1 MNVLRQLS
9 AGVVLSSLSMVVAAQ
24 PFWVPSG
31 IPGTVLNLYGMASS
45 STCDTL
51 LAGGSISYQGYWFE
65 NNPLMLYANGDWTVL
80 PNVNGQILAMSVY
93 HDTIIAA
100 GNFHLL
106 NDTIPANN
114 MAYWTAEGWK
124 TYGHFDGGLRKLKVI
139 DDTLYAAG
147 GFHSVDGVPMEGIVR
162 RQGGHWEPVGQ
173 WNVNDL
179 PVIIDFVKY
188 NGSLVVIGIL
198 EYNNGRGISY
208 LDNSDN
214 TWKLLGP
221 GFLGGSSSGHSL
233 AVFQNELYVG
243 GQIALATGNAG
254 QDIMRWDGTAFH
266 PVGNGVQRSYN
277 DFNGFSDVRG
287 LVVHNDLLYACGG
300 FRFASGVP
308 AGGVAIWDGVQWC
321 APGGDITQ
329 GNGYGEALA
338 FVGDTLFVLCGQ
350 VADDTFVNHLARY
363 SGTDLIHTCTPVG
376 VEESTGL
383 GATTG
388 LQWMWMGAGKAEISG
403 IPQGQASFAICDTQG
418 RVVLQGLIQSD
429 GANPVK
435 LMLPTLAT
443 GVYIFNVGG
452 HSVRFV
458 IL

>member
-1 MNVLRQLS
+1 MGTLRSLS
-9 AGVVLSSLSMVVAAQ
+9 AGVVLSSFSTVAAAQ

-45 STCDTL
+45 FTCDTL
-51 LAGGSISYQGYWFE
+51 LAGGSISYQGDWFE

-106 NDTIPANN
+106 NDTLPADN

-243 GQIALATGNAG
+243 GQIA
-254 QDIMRWDGTAFH
+254 
-266 PVGNGVQRSYN
+266 
-277 DFNGFSDVRG
+277 
-287 LVVHNDLLYACGG
+287 
-300 FRFASGVP
+300 
-308 AGGVAIWDGVQWC
+308 
-321 APGGDITQ
+321 
-329 GNGYGEALA
+329 
-338 FVGDTLFVLCGQ
+338 
-350 VADDTFVNHLARY
+350 
-363 SGTDLIHTCTPVG
+363 
-376 VEESTGL
+376 
-383 GATTG
+383 
-388 LQWMWMGAGKAEISG
+388 
-403 IPQGQASFAICDTQG
+403 
-418 RVVLQGLIQSD
+418 
-429 GANPVK
+429 
-435 LMLPTLAT
+435 
-443 GVYIFNVGG
+443 
-452 HSVRFV
+452 
-458 IL
+458 